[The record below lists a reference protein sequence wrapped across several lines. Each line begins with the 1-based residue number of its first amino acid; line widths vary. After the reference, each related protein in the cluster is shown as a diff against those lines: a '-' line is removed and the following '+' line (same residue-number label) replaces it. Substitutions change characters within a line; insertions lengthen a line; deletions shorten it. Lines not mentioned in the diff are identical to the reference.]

1 LYYLKLTNVYYINS
15 LMLYSIVLILFG
27 VYVGQEYQGVPCVKS
42 VTLSLLRYIK
52 DDKSDNTNKDLE
64 LRSDQ
69 NIQNFLGNFIKS
81 IYKKD

>member
-1 LYYLKLTNVYYINS
+1 
-15 LMLYSIVLILFG
+15 MLYSIVLILFG

-52 DDKSDNTNKDLE
+52 DKSDNTEEVENK
-64 LRSDQ
+64 SGQ
-69 NIQNFLGNFIKS
+69 NIQNFLSNFIKS

>member
-1 LYYLKLTNVYYINS
+1 
-15 LMLYSIVLILFG
+15 MLYSIVLILFG

>member
-1 LYYLKLTNVYYINS
+1 
-15 LMLYSIVLILFG
+15 MLYSIVLILFG

-69 NIQNFLGNFIKS
+69 NIQNFLSNFIKS

>member
-1 LYYLKLTNVYYINS
+1 
-15 LMLYSIVLILFG
+15 MLYSIVLILFG

-52 DDKSDNTNKDLE
+52 DGTNKDLE
-64 LRSDQ
+64 LKSDQ
-69 NIQNFLGNFIKS
+69 NIQNFLSNFIKS

>member
-1 LYYLKLTNVYYINS
+1 
-15 LMLYSIVLILFG
+15 MLYSIVLILFG

-52 DDKSDNTNKDLE
+52 DNKSDNSDNTNKDLE

-69 NIQNFLGNFIKS
+69 NIQNFLSNFIKS